1 MLGVYRDYSNLDGK
15 LRLTLSDGKYS
26 HDCAI
31 LAFDNFGKWKQV
43 VEYCIIRVIKY
54 QYEEIKGKKFIII
67 ESYDIITINWPK
79 NSQNKIIGNP
89 APMNQDEFWNNCN
102 EKNTNS
108 SSQLK
113 TPPQLKI
120 ENLQKVVSIFEKSVS
135 TFENTVGTLNEK
147 LKANDAEKFKPVKK
161 IEEEDNRTSTNISTT
176 HKHVDE
182 ILQLKIENL
191 KLNHQLEKLSLEIA
205 SVVKNNHGKK
215 DSK

>member
-89 APMNQDEFWNNCN
+89 APMNQDEFWNNGN
-102 EKNTNS
+102 EKDTNS

-113 TPPQLKI
+113 TPQLKI

-135 TFENTVGTLNEK
+135 AFENTVGTLNEK

-161 IEEEDNRTSTNISTT
+161 IEEEDNRNTNISTT
-176 HKHVDE
+176 NKQVDE

-205 SVVKNNHGKK
+205 SVVKDNHRKK

>member
-89 APMNQDEFWNNCN
+89 APMNQDEFWN

-113 TPPQLKI
+113 TPQLKI

-135 TFENTVGTLNEK
+135 AFENTVGTLNEK
-147 LKANDAEKFKPVKK
+147 LKADDAEKFKPVKK
-161 IEEEDNRTSTNISTT
+161 IEEEDNRNTNISTT
-176 HKHVDE
+176 NKHVDE

-205 SVVKNNHGKK
+205 SVVKDNNRKK

>member
-89 APMNQDEFWNNCN
+89 APMNQDEFWN

-113 TPPQLKI
+113 TPQLKI

-135 TFENTVGTLNEK
+135 AFENTVGSLNEK
-147 LKANDAEKFKPVKK
+147 LKADDAEKFKPVKK
-161 IEEEDNRTSTNISTT
+161 IEEEDNRNTNISTT
-176 HKHVDE
+176 NKHVDE

-205 SVVKNNHGKK
+205 SVVKDNHRKK

>member
-89 APMNQDEFWNNCN
+89 APMNQDEFWN

-113 TPPQLKI
+113 TPQLKI

-135 TFENTVGTLNEK
+135 TFENTVGTLNQK
-147 LKANDAEKFKPVKK
+147 LKADDAEKFKPVKK
-161 IEEEDNRTSTNISTT
+161 IEEEDNRNTNITT
-176 HKHVDE
+176 TTNKHVDE

-205 SVVKNNHGKK
+205 SFVKDNHRKK

>member
-89 APMNQDEFWNNCN
+89 APMNQDEFWN

-113 TPPQLKI
+113 TPQLKI

-135 TFENTVGTLNEK
+135 AFENTVGTLNEK
-147 LKANDAEKFKPVKK
+147 LKADDAEKFKPVKK
-161 IEEEDNRTSTNISTT
+161 IEEEDNRNTNITT
-176 HKHVDE
+176 TTNKHVDE

-205 SVVKNNHGKK
+205 SFVKDNHRKK

>member
-89 APMNQDEFWNNCN
+89 APMNQDEFWN

-113 TPPQLKI
+113 TPQLKI

-135 TFENTVGTLNEK
+135 AFENTVGTLNEK
-147 LKANDAEKFKPVKK
+147 LKADDAEKFKPVKK
-161 IEEEDNRTSTNISTT
+161 IEEEDNRNTNISTT
-176 HKHVDE
+176 NKHVDE

>member
-89 APMNQDEFWNNCN
+89 APMNQDEFWN

-113 TPPQLKI
+113 TPQLKI

-135 TFENTVGTLNEK
+135 AFENTVGTLNEK
-147 LKANDAEKFKPVKK
+147 LKADDAEKFKPVKK
-161 IEEEDNRTSTNISTT
+161 IEEEDNRNTNITT
-176 HKHVDE
+176 TTNKHVDE

-205 SVVKNNHGKK
+205 SVVKDNHGKK
-215 DSK
+215 ESK

>member
-89 APMNQDEFWNNCN
+89 APMNQDEFWN

-113 TPPQLKI
+113 TPQLKI

-135 TFENTVGTLNEK
+135 AFENTVGSLNEK
-147 LKANDAEKFKPVKK
+147 LKADDAEKFKPVKK
-161 IEEEDNRTSTNISTT
+161 IEEEDTNISTNN
-176 HKHVDE
+176 KHVDE

-191 KLNHQLEKLSLEIA
+191 KLNHKLEKLSLEIA
-205 SVVKNNHGKK
+205 SVVKDNHGKK

>member
-67 ESYDIITINWPK
+67 ESYDVITINWPK

-89 APMNQDEFWNNCN
+89 APMTQDEFWNH
-102 EKNTNS
+102 EKNTTS
-108 SSQLK
+108 LK
-113 TPPQLKI
+113 TPTNNKQQQQIKI
-120 ENLQKVVSIFEKSVS
+120 ENLQKVVSVFEKSVS
-135 TFENTVGTLNEK
+135 TFENTVDTLNEK
-147 LKANDAEKFKPVKK
+147 LKTISNADAEKSKLVKK
-161 IEEEDNRTSTNISTT
+161 IEDDNKNTN
-176 HKHVDE
+176 KPVDDL
-182 ILQLKIENL
+182 LQLKIENL
-191 KLNHQLEKLSLEIA
+191 KLNHQLEKLSLEVA
-205 SVVKNNHGKK
+205 SVVNENHGKK
-215 DSK
+215 DSKK

>member
-79 NSQNKIIGNP
+79 NSQNRIIGNP
-89 APMNQDEFWNNCN
+89 APMNQDEFWN

-113 TPPQLKI
+113 TPQLKI

-135 TFENTVGTLNEK
+135 AFENTVGSLNEK
-147 LKANDAEKFKPVKK
+147 LKADDAEKFKPVKK
-161 IEEEDNRTSTNISTT
+161 IEEEDNRNTNISTT
-176 HKHVDE
+176 NKHVDE

-205 SVVKNNHGKK
+205 SVVKDNHRKK

>member
-89 APMNQDEFWNNCN
+89 APMNQDEFWN

-113 TPPQLKI
+113 TPQLKI

-135 TFENTVGTLNEK
+135 AFENTVGTLNEK
-147 LKANDAEKFKPVKK
+147 LKADDAEKFKPVKK
-161 IEEEDNRTSTNISTT
+161 IEEEDNRNTNISTT
-176 HKHVDE
+176 NKHVDE

-205 SVVKNNHGKK
+205 SVVKDNHRKK

>member
-1 MLGVYRDYSNLDGK
+1 MYRDYSNLDGK

-89 APMNQDEFWNNCN
+89 APMNQDEFWN

-113 TPPQLKI
+113 TPQLKI

-135 TFENTVGTLNEK
+135 AFENTVGTLNEK
-147 LKANDAEKFKPVKK
+147 LKADDAEKFKPVKK
-161 IEEEDNRTSTNISTT
+161 IEEEDNRNTNISTT
-176 HKHVDE
+176 NKHVDE

-205 SVVKNNHGKK
+205 SVVKDNHRKK

>member
-89 APMNQDEFWNNCN
+89 APMNQDEFWN

-113 TPPQLKI
+113 TPQLKI

-135 TFENTVGTLNEK
+135 AFENTVGTLNEK
-147 LKANDAEKFKPVKK
+147 LKADDAEKFKPVKK
-161 IEEEDNRTSTNISTT
+161 IEEEDNRNTNITT
-176 HKHVDE
+176 TTNKHVDE

-205 SVVKNNHGKK
+205 SVVKDNHGKK

>member
-89 APMNQDEFWNNCN
+89 APMNQDEFWN

-113 TPPQLKI
+113 TPQLKI

-135 TFENTVGTLNEK
+135 AFENTVGTLNEK
-147 LKANDAEKFKPVKK
+147 LKADDAEKFKPVKK
-161 IEEEDNRTSTNISTT
+161 IDEEDNRNTNITT
-176 HKHVDE
+176 TTNKHVDE

-205 SVVKNNHGKK
+205 SVVKDNHGKK

>member
-89 APMNQDEFWNNCN
+89 APMNQDEFWN

-113 TPPQLKI
+113 TPQLKI

-135 TFENTVGTLNEK
+135 AFENTVGTLNEK
-147 LKANDAEKFKPVKK
+147 LKADDAEKFKPVKK
-161 IEEEDNRTSTNISTT
+161 IEEDDNRNTNITT
-176 HKHVDE
+176 TTNKHVDE

-191 KLNHQLEKLSLEIA
+191 KLNHQLEKLSLEVA
-205 SVVKNNHGKK
+205 SVVDENHGKK
-215 DSK
+215 DSKK

>member
-89 APMNQDEFWNNCN
+89 APMNQDEFWN

-113 TPPQLKI
+113 TPQLKI

-135 TFENTVGTLNEK
+135 AFENTVGSLNEK
-147 LKANDAEKFKPVKK
+147 LKADDAEKFKPVKK
-161 IEEEDNRTSTNISTT
+161 IEEEDNRNTNISTT
-176 HKHVDE
+176 NKHVDQ

-205 SVVKNNHGKK
+205 SVVKDNHGKK

>member
-1 MLGVYRDYSNLDGK
+1 MYRDYSNLDGK

-89 APMNQDEFWNNCN
+89 APMNQDEFWN

-113 TPPQLKI
+113 TPQLKI

-135 TFENTVGTLNEK
+135 AFENTVGTLNEK
-147 LKANDAEKFKPVKK
+147 LKADDAEKFKPVKK
-161 IEEEDNRTSTNISTT
+161 IEEEDNRNTNISTT
-176 HKHVDE
+176 NKHVDE

-205 SVVKNNHGKK
+205 SVVKDNNRKK

>member
-89 APMNQDEFWNNCN
+89 APMNQDEFWN

-113 TPPQLKI
+113 TPQLKI

-135 TFENTVGTLNEK
+135 AFENTVGTLNEK
-147 LKANDAEKFKPVKK
+147 LKADDAEKFKPVKK
-161 IEEEDNRTSTNISTT
+161 IEEEDNRNTNISTT
-176 HKHVDE
+176 NKHVDE

-205 SVVKNNHGKK
+205 SVVKDNHGKK

>member
-89 APMNQDEFWNNCN
+89 APMNQDEFWN

-113 TPPQLKI
+113 TPQLKI

-135 TFENTVGTLNEK
+135 AFENTVGTLNEK
-147 LKANDAEKFKPVKK
+147 LKADDAEKFKPVKK
-161 IEEEDNRTSTNISTT
+161 IEEEDNRNTNITT
-176 HKHVDE
+176 TTNKHVDE

-205 SVVKNNHGKK
+205 SVVKDNHRKK

>member
-89 APMNQDEFWNNCN
+89 APMNQDEFWN

-113 TPPQLKI
+113 TPQLKI

-135 TFENTVGTLNEK
+135 AFENTVGTLNEK
-147 LKANDAEKFKPVKK
+147 LKADDAEKFKPVKK
-161 IEEEDNRTSTNISTT
+161 IEEEDNRNTNISTT
-176 HKHVDE
+176 NKHVDE

-191 KLNHQLEKLSLEIA
+191 KLNHQLEKLSLEI
-205 SVVKNNHGKK
+205 VENLPKIIPLKEEVL
-215 DSK
+215 DFP